1 MLSNGAA
8 TQGGEPDMFNKNNE
22 STIKRGGPPPGQPTV
37 AQPAVAPPPVAPP
50 PEPARGPAEA
60 SVINRG
66 LKVVGNLVS
75 DGGIEVSGTV
85 EGDIS
90 SATLTVSEGATVKG
104 TINVESA
111 AILGRVEGEVR
122 SRAVRIAATGQV
134 VGDVKYE
141 TMAIEEG
148 AEIEGRI
155 GKVAQG
161 QDGAGAPARKAAD
174 GADAGKR
181 APATSAAAGGSRA
194 AAKP

>member
-1 MLSNGAA
+1 
-8 TQGGEPDMFNKNNE
+8 MFNKNAE
-22 STIKRGGPPPGQPTV
+22 STIKRGGPPSPGQTTV
-37 AQPAVAPPPVAPP
+37 AQPAVAPPPVAAP

-60 SVINRG
+60 SVINKG

-75 DGGIEVSGTV
+75 DGEIVVSGTV

-90 SATLTVSEGATVKG
+90 SATLIVNEGATVKG
-104 TINVESA
+104 TIVVGSA
-111 AILGRVEGEVR
+111 TLLGRIEGEVQ

-134 VGDVKYE
+134 IGDVKYE

-155 GKVAQG
+155 SKGAQG
-161 QDGAGAPARKAAD
+161 RDGAGTPARKAAD
-174 GADAGKR
+174 SADAGKR
-181 APATSAAAGGSRA
+181 ASATPAAAGGRA